1 MTENMRRE
9 RDNRSEKATDTR
21 AKQGKEKGFRLSSKP
36 TESEETQ
43 REKEHKDVKV

>member
-1 MTENMRRE
+1 MTENMGRE

-21 AKQGKEKGFRLSSKP
+21 AKQGKGFRLSSKP